1 MAQYEF
7 LMKSNC
13 NLFLIKEF
21 EVSDYLRMSGLYCS
35 LTFLDLCNSAD
46 RFNRQDIVDFV
57 KRNQREC
64 GGFAPSDG
72 HDPHLLYS
80 LSALQV
86 ISDSN
91 NPSLRCSIQ

>member
-1 MAQYEF
+1 M
-7 LMKSNC
+7 
-13 NLFLIKEF
+13 
-21 EVSDYLRMSGLYCS
+21 SDFLRMSGLYWS
-35 LTFLDLCNSAD
+35 LTFLDLCNSTD

-86 ISDSN
+86 IAHITRLNKQVQFICVEKID
-91 NPSLRCSIQ
+91 CDFV